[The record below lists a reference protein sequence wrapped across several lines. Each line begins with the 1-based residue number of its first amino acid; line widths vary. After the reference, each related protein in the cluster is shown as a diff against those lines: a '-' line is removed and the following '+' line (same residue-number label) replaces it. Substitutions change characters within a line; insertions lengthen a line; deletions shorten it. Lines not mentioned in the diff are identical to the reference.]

1 MKNLMWL
8 ALAGAALAPTAA
20 AATQPPVVGS
30 TKTECNL
37 AACFVYEYVG
47 EIDGVPIWVLIDIRP
62 RGGPNVN

>member
-20 AATQPPVVGS
+20 AATQPPV
-30 TKTECNL
+30 ECNL